1 MITVNPDPHQAS
13 YVYQPTNAVT
23 ASFPRGQDHKG
34 LLRELSDAG
43 FKDERIN
50 VFTGEQGAAQMDV
63 KGENHGAWVKF
74 RLALQH
80 AFADEAKVHQG
91 TDELLRSGGSLVV
104 AFTDGDAAKKE
115 RAINIFRSH
124 QSQEVLYWGEWAL
137 ERF

>member
-1 MITVNPDPHQAS
+1 MTAVNPDPHQAG

-23 ASFPRGQDHKG
+23 ASFPCGQDHRG
-34 LLRELSDAG
+34 LLRELSEAG

-50 VFTGEQGAAQMDV
+50 VFTGEKGAAQMDV

-74 RLALQH
+74 RLALEH

-104 AFTDGDAAKKE
+104 AFTDGDGTKKE
-115 RAINIFRSH
+115 RAVSIFRGH
-124 QSQEVLYWGEWAL
+124 QSPEVLYWGEWAL